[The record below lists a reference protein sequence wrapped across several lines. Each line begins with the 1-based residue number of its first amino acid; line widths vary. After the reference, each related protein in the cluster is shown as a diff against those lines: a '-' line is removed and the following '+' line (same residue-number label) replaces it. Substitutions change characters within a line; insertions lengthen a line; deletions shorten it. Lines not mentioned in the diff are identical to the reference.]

1 MKKIVL
7 NKCYGG
13 FHIPYA
19 VCQSLGC
26 TKYDE
31 IDRDHP
37 ALVEFVEEY
46 GEYQEGFSRLRVITI
61 PDEATDWEVNEYDGF
76 ESVTYVVDGKIH
88 HA

>member
-1 MKKIVL
+1 MKMVL

-13 FHIPYA
+13 FNIPKEL
-19 VCQSLGC
+19 CEFFGC
-26 TKYDE
+26 GKYDE

-37 ALVEFVEEY
+37 VLVEFVEKH
-46 GEYQEGFSRLRVITI
+46 GEYQEGLSRLRVVEI
-61 PDEATDWEVNEYDGF
+61 PSDATDWEVNEYDGF

>member
-1 MKKIVL
+1 MKLVL

-13 FHIPYA
+13 FHIPYE

-31 IDRDHP
+31 IDRDHF
-37 ALVEFVEEY
+37 ALVEFVEER
-46 GEYQEGFSRLRVITI
+46 GEYKEGFSCLRVVTI
-61 PDEATDWEVNEYDGF
+61 PETATDWEVNEYDGF
-76 ESVTYVVDGKIH
+76 ETVTYVVDGKIH